1 MQIVKNIIRHWL
13 PLAVLTFAF
22 SGLVY
27 LAVQQDLRI
36 GANDPQIQMAE
47 DTASAIAG
55 GANPA
60 SLVPSS
66 DIEIATSLA
75 PFVIVFDETGNIIAS
90 SGLMHGKNLS
100 LPAGVLDYVKA
111 NGEDRI
117 TFQPQ
122 PGVRIAAV
130 IVPVSGAKPGFVLA
144 GRSLREVENRIDQL
158 NLQVIAALLA
168 TLAVSLVVVALV
180 EIVLGGRRT

>member
-90 SGLMHGKNLS
+90 
-100 LPAGVLDYVKA
+100 
-111 NGEDRI
+111 
-117 TFQPQ
+117 
-122 PGVRIAAV
+122 
-130 IVPVSGAKPGFVLA
+130 
-144 GRSLREVENRIDQL
+144 
-158 NLQVIAALLA
+158 
-168 TLAVSLVVVALV
+168 
-180 EIVLGGRRT
+180 